1 MIVAWRQGTVDAD
14 DKEADKSNSMLEKR
28 RKLVVGTYVKA
39 SFPMSIIHLY
49 KNMRLK
55 NAMVII

>member
-39 SFPMSIIHLY
+39 SFPRNVNYSSI
-49 KNMRLK
+49 
-55 NAMVII
+55 